1 MATPF
6 KLKSGNASAFK
17 NLGSSPMK
25 EFNMTGSIKAG
36 EKIVSKVDV
45 ANALKVKTQNFRDA
59 ANKIKTVSSKTNKGS
74 KVIQALKNTP
84 KQYVKPA
91 IKEIAKKGFE
101 KIVSKVVAPLAVAT
115 TLYDFH
121 QSGQKHSGGKV
132 NVNQKSF
139 MAEAKKKQKSIMKEG
154 KKIKSILSK
163 K

>member
-74 KVIQALKNTP
+74 KVINALKKTP
-84 KQYVKPA
+84 QQYIKPA
-91 IKEIAKKGFE
+91 KEILSKIKPSRAIPVIGEALMTYDVLREGVRRVVTKSDKLQLPEAK
-101 KIVSKVVAPLAVAT
+101 AT
-115 TLYDFH
+115 KF
-121 QSGQKHSGGKV
+121 SGGKTW
-132 NVNQKSF
+132 K
-139 MAEAKKKQKSIMKEG
+139 EAKEGGKSDIWNKKK
-154 KKIKSILSK
+154 
-163 K
+163 

>member
-84 KQYVKPA
+84 KQYIKPA
-91 IKEIAKKGFE
+91 EEILK
-101 KIVSKVVAPLAVAT
+101 T
-115 TLYDFH
+115 TNRNLI
-121 QSGQKHSGGKV
+121 SGGKQILKKGAKNIV
-132 NVNQKSF
+132 KGIGLLPTLMLTPMSASANDQPTKGKGKIEYPGGKIDF
-139 MAEAKKKQKSIMKEG
+139 TKKK
-154 KKIKSILSK
+154 
-163 K
+163 